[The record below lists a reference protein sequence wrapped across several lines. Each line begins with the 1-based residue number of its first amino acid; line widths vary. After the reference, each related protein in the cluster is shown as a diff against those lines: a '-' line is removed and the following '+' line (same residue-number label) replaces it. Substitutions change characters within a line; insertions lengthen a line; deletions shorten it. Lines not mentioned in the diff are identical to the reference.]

1 MAYASKYYD
10 PVKAHEYY
18 MRTRE
23 LKGYEDRYGGSRGDG
38 TSAASNGGVPIES
51 KKTEAQ
57 KRSEANASHNQGLK
71 DKISANQAAKAKI
84 QALRDRLKNMS
95 KEDRKANRE
104 SIMEQIDAL
113 REQSRDEIQSLREQT
128 KGGHT
133 SGFNEKGK
141 EAAAYIKNQM
151 EKKRDEVIKKTNKD
165 CDNEMLASVERLAAD
180 IKAMRESGSG
190 FSHKQFAARIKAMLG
205 ETKKKKIRAKRKHT
219 ANYKQKYKDEID
231 KLRSDKSMYSYYDK
245 KAERTA
251 SKLEQK
257 ARKAE
262 EKARKAEEKAKRKV
276 RKLKTN
282 SSGQGVIGINLG

>member
-10 PVKAHEYY
+10 PKKAHEYY

-71 DKISANQAAKAKI
+71 DKISANQAAAKAKI
-84 QALRDRLKNMS
+84 QALRDQLENMS

-113 REQSRDEIQSLREQT
+113 REQSQDEIQSLREQT

-151 EKKRDEVIKKTNKD
+151 EKERDEVIKKTNKD

-251 SKLEQK
+251 SKLE
-257 ARKAE
+257 
-262 EKARKAEEKAKRKV
+262 
-276 RKLKTN
+276 
-282 SSGQGVIGINLG
+282 